1 MSSRTNA
8 IIFRKQLS
16 IILTLFS
23 LLTNG
28 LNNNQ
33 IKSLYHLNH
42 TNIKKYLTQIV
53 VTTTIV

>member
-1 MSSRTNA
+1 MSNPTNA

-33 IKSLYHLNH
+33 I
-42 TNIKKYLTQIV
+42 QIYV
-53 VTTTIV
+53 I

>member
-16 IILTLFS
+16 INLTIFS

-33 IKSLYHLNH
+33 I
-42 TNIKKYLTQIV
+42 QIYV
-53 VTTTIV
+53 I

>member
-33 IKSLYHLNH
+33 I
-42 TNIKKYLTQIV
+42 QIYV
-53 VTTTIV
+53 I

>member
-8 IIFRKQLS
+8 IIFRKQLIS
-16 IILTLFS
+16 ILTLFP

-33 IKSLYHLNH
+33 I
-42 TNIKKYLTQIV
+42 QIYV
-53 VTTTIV
+53 I

>member
-28 LNNNQ
+28 LINNQ
-33 IKSLYHLNH
+33 I
-42 TNIKKYLTQIV
+42 QIYV
-53 VTTTIV
+53 I